1 MNKSLLIVLGAVAL
15 LFVGY
20 LVLSGKKQAT
30 PTYPQDS
37 TTQVGEET
45 SNGNQITISLSE
57 QNESGETGEATL
69 VEDNGQVRVT
79 LSIEGFPENT
89 PQPAHI
95 HTGVCPDVGGVKYPL
110 SNVVNGA
117 STTTLK
123 VSLAQLEKDLPLGI
137 NVHKSVSESSV
148 YTACGDLQF

>member
-1 MNKSLLIVLGAVAL
+1 MYKNLLIVLGAVAL

-37 TTQVGEET
+37 TTQVSEET

-69 VEDNGQVRVT
+69 AENNGQVTVT
-79 LSIEGFPENT
+79 LSMEGFPENN

-137 NVHKSVSESSV
+137 NVHKSVSEASV